1 MNHTLVALD
10 LNIFQKKFKNS
21 WATKISQQIFIEYY
35 WLMVLSKRAVCDS
48 KKQRFIKEQENS
60 GLLSN
65 LD

>member
-48 KKQRFIKEQENS
+48 KK
-60 GLLSN
+60 
-65 LD
+65 